1 MMSVR
6 VSSRKNESVRAV
18 NSKRPINLDLLAF
31 QFPLAAKASV
41 IHRTTGIMLFVAT
54 ALALWALAISLE
66 SEQSFADLKVVFA
79 ENGFV
84 KFIAWGCLSALSYH
98 FVAGIR
104 HLLMD
109 VGVADGIDSGR
120 NTAAIVLILSAI
132 LVVLAGVWVW

>member
-1 MMSVR
+1 M
-6 VSSRKNESVRAV
+6 

-41 IHRTTGIMLFVAT
+41 IHRTTGIMLFVAM
-54 ALALWALAISLE
+54 ALALWALSLSLE
-66 SEQSFADLKVVFA
+66 SEQSFADLKAVFDNGITFWHTDDIG
-79 ENGFV
+79 NGFV
-84 KFIAWGCLSALSYH
+84 KFITWGCLSALSYH

-109 VGVADGIDSGR
+109 VGVAESKEGGR
-120 NTAAIVLILSAI
+120 ATAMIVLILSAI